1 MEDIYGKI
9 LWEGYGLKY
18 YGGSRTRTGLVC
30 KTDAGLRELKKARV
44 SQREILFAHD
54 VKKHLYR
61 NGFSE
66 LCLFYTALDGQPF
79 FVWDGT
85 AYLLEEPMP
94 SQNLEEE
101 QAETFRLGAALM
113 GRMHRLA
120 EGGHSVYGIWEGTR
134 LPAYFSKRRGEL
146 AKIKRRIDK
155 KSAYTAIDLMVLR
168 QYHRFMEQAAE
179 AEELLEAA
187 DYGLMAAEAEEKGL
201 FCHNSFKGDH
211 LRRREDGVI
220 FIGGF
225 EGCSADVPLLD
236 LAAYLRRFM
245 RKSTGKKE
253 DLERVL
259 AAYQKE
265 RSLSRQEKALLLAMT
280 VFPDRFMRLVNE
292 TYNKRQVCV
301 SSAMEEKLEET
312 LREEDGCLA
321 LREMLEEIL

>member
-30 KTDAGLRELKKARV
+30 KTDMGLRELKKARV

-54 VKKHLYR
+54 VKKNLYR

-66 LCLFYTALDGQPF
+66 LCLFYTAVDGQPF
-79 FVWDGT
+79 FVREGT
-85 AYLLEEPMP
+85 VYLLEEPMP

-101 QAETFRLGAALM
+101 EPETFRRGAAVL
-113 GRMHRLA
+113 GRMHRLSK
-120 EGGHSVYGIWEGTR
+120 GCHSPYGLWEENR
-134 LPAYFSKRRGEL
+134 LPEHFRKRRAEL

-155 KSAYTAIDLMVLR
+155 KSAYTAMDLVVLR
-168 QYHRFMEQAAE
+168 QYARFMEQAAQG
-179 AEELLEAA
+179 EELLRKA
-187 DYGLMAAEAEEKGL
+187 DYAALAAEARAGGY

-211 LRRREDGVI
+211 LRRREDGRI
-220 FIGGF
+220 FVGGF

-245 RKSTGKKE
+245 RKSTGTAA
-253 DLERVL
+253 DLAGIL
-259 AAYQKE
+259 DAYQQE
-265 RSLSRQEKALLLAMT
+265 RPLSVGEKMLLTAMA
-280 VFPDRFMRLVNE
+280 VFPDRFMRLMNE

-301 SSAMEEKLEET
+301 SPAMEEKAAEV
-312 LREEDGCLA
+312 LREEEGCLA
-321 LREMLEEIL
+321 LRKMLDEIL

>member
-30 KTDAGLRELKKARV
+30 KTDVGLRELKKARV

-54 VKKHLYR
+54 VKKNLYR

-79 FVWDGT
+79 FVLDGT

-94 SQNLEEE
+94 SQNLEEDS
-101 QAETFRLGAALM
+101 AETFWKGAGVL

-120 EGGHSVYGIWEGTR
+120 EGCHSAYECWDETR
-134 LPAYFSKRRGEL
+134 LPSYFSRRRGEL
-146 AKIKRRIDK
+146 AKIKRRVDK
-155 KSAYTAIDLMVLR
+155 KSAYTSMDLMVLR
-168 QYHRFMEQAAE
+168 QYRRFMEQAGE
-179 AEELLEAA
+179 AEELLRQADYAALAA
-187 DYGLMAAEAEEKGL
+187 DAEKKGL

-211 LRRREDGVI
+211 LRQREDGLV
-220 FIGGF
+220 FVGGF
-225 EGCSADVPLLD
+225 EGCTSDVPLLD

-245 RKSTGKKE
+245 RKSTGKRE
-253 DLERVL
+253 DLVKIL
-259 AAYQKE
+259 AAYEKE
-265 RSLSRQEKALLLAMT
+265 RPLSAGEKALLLAMT
-280 VFPDRFMRLVNE
+280 VFPDRFMRLMNE

-301 SSAMEEKLEET
+301 SPAMEEKAAEV